1 MGTNQEAEDTKRR
14 LIEAAGEVF
23 AEEGYHGATVRQ
35 IIARADTN
43 LGAINYHF
51 GDKAGLYQSVLRCA
65 CQTMSSN
72 FFGRPPEDAS
82 VCAESRLRD
91 FVTAMVRDAL
101 RADVPHWMPRL
112 MQREKAAPTA
122 LYVEYIENE
131 VCPLYRK
138 LPAILAELLG
148 LPIEH
153 PRVMLHAFGVIGQI
167 NFYRYERSMVNRV
180 DPEFFDQPDV
190 ANRLAEHI
198 TRSCL
203 GALRATAD
211 QQAACEAGNGLPAG
225 TSETSANFNE
235 HQTEKVFP

>member
-1 MGTNQEAEDTKRR
+1 MGTSQEAEDTKRR

-35 IIARADTN
+35 IISKADTN

-65 CQTMSSN
+65 CQTMSSD
-72 FFGRPPEDAS
+72 FFSRPPEDAS
-82 VCAESRLRD
+82 TCPESRLRD

-101 RADVPHWMPRL
+101 RADVPQWMPKL

-148 LPIEH
+148 VPMED

-167 NFYRYERSMVNRV
+167 NFYRYERSMVLRV
-180 DPEFFDQPDV
+180 HPEFFSQPD
-190 ANRLAEHI
+190 LADKLADHI

-203 GALRATAD
+203 GALRAAPAGA
-211 QQAACEAGNGLPAG
+211 AACEQK
-225 TSETSANFNE
+225 TVENFNAHE
-235 HQTEKVFP
+235 TEKVSR